1 MAIRLNKRPDMN
13 NSSPQLRYRVSGMDC
28 GSCASKIETAV
39 RRVAGVSSVT
49 VSVTAGTMAV
59 QLVGSDTSSS
69 LIEEKVTALGYKL
82 TPLPVADKTAPT
94 PNNDHACTDHDH
106 NKGHSHEG
114 GRSHKHEVS
123 PDEQRWWQGTKAKL
137 IFVYGAALAA
147 ACLASLPLPDLSNW
161 FYGAALLLGLAPITR
176 RAWIAAASGTPF
188 SIETLM
194 SIAAVGA
201 LAIGA
206 TQEAAVVILLF
217 LVGELLEGV
226 AASRSRASIK
236 ALTALMPKTAFIEHH
251 SEVKEVPADSL
262 APEVIIIIRPGDRVP
277 ADGLILSGE
286 SAIDEAPI
294 SGESVPKNKKPG
306 ENVFAG
312 TVNLS
317 SVLRVQITAAASDN
331 TIARIIRLVE
341 EAQESKAPTER
352 FIDQFSSYYT
362 PAIVIV
368 AALVATVPPLA
379 LGAEWGVWI
388 YKALA
393 LLLIGCPCAL
403 VISTPAAI
411 AAGLAAGA
419 RQGLLIK
426 GGSVLER
433 LGGITHVA
441 FDKTGTLTE
450 GKPQVTDIVAFS
462 GNETDVLR
470 LASALEAGSSH
481 PLAKAILARAEQDG
495 IKAVAASNIA
505 AASGKGMTGQ
515 LDGIDLF
522 LGSVNATNERVKL
535 LAEQLAQTEKLFD
548 EGKTV
553 SVLVADSNVKGLIAM
568 RDEPR
573 PDAKAGIARLDQ
585 LGIKT
590 VMLTGDNQR
599 TATAIGKLLGME
611 VRGGLL
617 PADKLDYIQNARKSG
632 QRIAKVGDG
641 INDAPAL
648 AAAEV
653 GIAMGGGT
661 DVALETAEAA
671 LMYGKVSDVGAMV
684 ELSRRTMRNIHQNIV
699 IALGLK
705 VVFLVT
711 TLIGIT
717 GLWPAILADTGA
729 TVLVTLNAL
738 RLLKISRT
746 TS

>member
-1 MAIRLNKRPDMN
+1 MTI
-13 NSSPQLRYRVSGMDC
+13 SPTQLRYRVSGMDC

-39 RRVAGVSSVT
+39 KRVEGVSHVS

-59 QLVGSDTSSS
+59 QLVDDATPANT
-69 LIEEKVTALGYKL
+69 IEQKVNALGYKL
-82 TPLPVADKTAPT
+82 TPLAVEGKAEPEPVTA
-94 PNNDHACTDHDH
+94 
-106 NKGHSHEG
+106 GHSHDDG
-114 GRSHKHEVS
+114 HSHKHEDL
-123 PDEQRWWQGTKAKL
+123 PDDQKWWQSGKAKL
-137 IFVYGAALAA
+137 IFVYGAALATA
-147 ACLASLPLPDLSNW
+147 FVVSHIVPSLSNW
-161 FYGAALLLGLAPITR
+161 FYGVALLFGLLPIAR
-176 RAWIAAASGTPF
+176 RAWVAATSGTPF
-188 SIETLM
+188 SIEMLM

-206 TQEAAVVILLF
+206 TQEAAVVVLLF

-236 ALTALMPKTAFIEHH
+236 ALTALMPKTAFMEQDGEI
-251 SEVKEVPADSL
+251 KEVPADSL
-262 APEVIIIIRPGDRVP
+262 APEMVIVIRPGDRVP

-294 SGESVPKNKKPG
+294 SGESVPKSKKPG

-317 SVLRVQITAAASDN
+317 SALRVKITAAASDN

-362 PAIVIV
+362 PAIVVV

-379 LGAEWGVWI
+379 FGAEWGVWV

-450 GKPQVTDIVAFS
+450 GRPQVTDIVAFN
-462 GNETDVLR
+462 GTEADVVR
-470 LASALEAGSSH
+470 LAASLEAGSSH

-495 IKAVAASNIA
+495 IKPAAASGIA
-505 AASGKGMTGQ
+505 AVSGKGMTGQ
-515 LDGIDLF
+515 LDGVELF
-522 LGSVNATNERVKL
+522 LGSVNAAGEHSKL
-535 LAEQLAQTEKLFD
+535 AAEQLAHTEKLFD

-553 SVLVADSNVKGLIAM
+553 SVLVAGNIVQGLIAM

-573 PDAKAGIARLDQ
+573 ADAKAGITRLDK

-590 VMLTGDNQR
+590 IMLTGDNQR
-599 TATAIGKLLGME
+599 TGSAIGKLLGME

-617 PADKLDYIQNARKSG
+617 PADKLDYIQAARKSG

-671 LMYGKVSDVGAMV
+671 LMYGKVGDVAAMV
-684 ELSRRTMRNIHQNIV
+684 ELSRRTMRNIHQNV
-699 IALGLK
+699 FIALGLK
-705 VVFLVT
+705 GVFLVT
-711 TLIGIT
+711 TLVGIT

-738 RLLKISRT
+738 RLLRLSEKKTIVE
-746 TS
+746 

>member
-1 MAIRLNKRPDMN
+1 MTI
-13 NSSPQLRYRVSGMDC
+13 SPTQLRYRVSGMDC
-28 GSCASKIETAV
+28 GSCASKIESAV
-39 RRVAGVSSVT
+39 KRVEGVSSVT

-59 QLVGSDTSSS
+59 QLVGDATPANT
-69 LIEEKVTALGYKL
+69 IEQKVTALGYQL
-82 TPLPVADKTAPT
+82 TPLAVAGKALTEPKH
-94 PNNDHACTDHDH
+94 DHAEGHNHDD
-106 NKGHSHEG
+106 GH
-114 GRSHKHEVS
+114 SHKHEAL
-123 PDEQRWWQGTKAKL
+123 PDDQKWWQSGKAKL
-137 IFVYGAALAA
+137 IFIYGAALAA
-147 ACLASLPLPDLSNW
+147 AFVASLLLPNLSNW
-161 FYGAALLLGLAPITR
+161 FYGAALLFGLIPIAR
-176 RAWIAAASGTPF
+176 RAGVAAISGTPF

-206 TQEAAVVILLF
+206 TQEAAVVVLLF

-236 ALTALMPKTAFIEHH
+236 ALTALMPKTAFIEQDG
-251 SEVKEVPADSL
+251 EIKEVPADSL
-262 APEVIIIIRPGDRVP
+262 APEMVIVIRPGDRVP

-317 SVLRVQITAAASDN
+317 SALRVKITAAASDN

-362 PAIVIV
+362 PAIVVV
-368 AALVATVPPLA
+368 AALVAIVPPLA
-379 LGAEWGVWI
+379 FGAGWSVWI

-433 LGGITHVA
+433 LGSITHVA

-450 GKPQVTDIVAFS
+450 GRPQVTDIVTFN
-462 GNETDVLR
+462 GNKADLVR
-470 LASALEAGSSH
+470 LAASLEAGSSH
-481 PLAKAILARAEQDG
+481 PLAKAILARAEQDA
-495 IKAVAASNIA
+495 IKPNAASNIA
-505 AASGKGMTGQ
+505 AVSGKGMTGQ
-515 LDGIDLF
+515 LDGVELF
-522 LGSVNATNERVKL
+522 LGSVNAAGERAKL
-535 LAEQLAQTEKLFD
+535 TVEQLAETEKLFD

-553 SVLVADSNVKGLIAM
+553 SVLVAGNTVQGLIAM

-573 PDAKAGIARLDQ
+573 TDAKAGIARLDQ

-599 TATAIGKLLGME
+599 TGNAIGKLLGME

-617 PADKLDYIQNARKSG
+617 PADKLNYIQAARKSG

-671 LMYGKVSDVGAMV
+671 LMYGKVGDVAAMV
-684 ELSRRTMRNIHQNIV
+684 ELSRQTMRNIHQNVV

-705 VVFLVT
+705 AVFLVT

-729 TVLVTLNAL
+729 TVLVTVNAL
-738 RLLKISRT
+738 RLLKYSGAK
-746 TS
+746 S